1 MTDTKLDGLIAARE
15 IVAALHASANEPHK
29 AYDAAFIQILS
40 DLDAGIAAERKSEEG
55 VSRWRHL
62 KRGTTYILIAEGE
75 LQSSNAVLEGAA
87 LVAYRSEH
95 DGRVW
100 FRPVSEF
107 YDGRFERLPV
117 VERKSGE
124 KGDEE
129 ISFQT
134 RVGAWMQVCFGA
146 DISADRE
153 ERNHRFLEEALELV
167 QACGCTQSE
176 AHQLVDYVYGR
187 DQGDIN
193 QEVGGVMVTLAAL
206 CLANGFD
213 MHGAGETELA
223 RVWTKIDKIRAK
235 QAAKP
240 KHSPLPVASPSPPK
254 QPHGCPTDGAVE
266 AEVSEEDDQPTAA
279 ILEGAKMHAI
289 MLDEINAKA
298 LAKIEPVTETE
309 RAVAPL
315 IPGCRNL
322 AEQVIRLRSILTAL
336 RAGPLGTFAE
346 GLRAAAQ
353 WHFERRQGTPDAFEY
368 EFHQVCGNSILG
380 LTVPAKN
387 GTGK

>member
-1 MTDTKLDGLIAARE
+1 MSDTKLDGLIAARE
-15 IVAALHASANEPHK
+15 IAEYYVRDPYADIFAALDK
-29 AYDAAFIQILS
+29 A
-40 DLDAGIAAERKSEEG
+40 IAA
-55 VSRWRHL
+55 
-62 KRGTTYILIAEGE
+62 
-75 LQSSNAVLEGAA
+75 
-87 LVAYRSEH
+87 
-95 DGRVW
+95 
-100 FRPVSEF
+100 
-107 YDGRFERLPV
+107 
-117 VERKSGE
+117 ERKSGE
-124 KGDEE
+124 KGDGE

-167 QACGCTQSE
+167 QACGCTQCE

-187 DQGDIN
+187 DQGDIS

-213 MHGAGETELA
+213 MHAAGETELA
-223 RVWTKIDKIRAK
+223 RIWTKIDKIRAK

-240 KHSPLPVASPSPPK
+240 RHSPLPVASPAPPK

-266 AEVSEEDDQPTAA
+266 AGVSENIKLADTFSALIDRFDDASNSGRDIGSAKDLIFELVVSDSAT
-279 ILEGAKMHAI
+279 ILA
-289 MLDEINAKA
+289 
-298 LAKIEPVTETE
+298 
-309 RAVAPL
+309 
-315 IPGCRNL
+315 
-322 AEQVIRLRSILTAL
+322 AL

-380 LTVPAKN
+380 LAAPAKK
-387 GTGK
+387 GTEG